1 LHHAPIH
8 RILVTMHHDHTSRR
22 SAGVAR
28 AATAVQA
35 ERGAGVVLLGGLL
48 LALLLLLL

>member
-1 LHHAPIH
+1 MLAP
-8 RILVTMHHDHTSRR
+8 MHHDHTSQR

-28 AATAVQA
+28 AAAAVPA

-48 LALLLLLL
+48 LALLLL